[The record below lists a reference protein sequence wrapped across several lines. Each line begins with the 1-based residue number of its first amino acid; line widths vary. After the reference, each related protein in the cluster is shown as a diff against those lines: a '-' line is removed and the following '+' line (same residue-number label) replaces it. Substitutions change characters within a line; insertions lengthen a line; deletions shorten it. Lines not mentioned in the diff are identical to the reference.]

1 MEKLL
6 MHPTISRYLN
16 APHKLTEAERQSPG
30 LRHLAVTRR
39 TLREHAQAVRN
50 AREDVEAVGYTT
62 STARPDT
69 RPTRDEYVWSR
80 VSEAIDLGLPADLE
94 AACFIYANYRRM
106 HAELGCDRDCKWAD
120 PKAVGHDACC
130 LTRLGPSDLDPGDG
144 HCLKRQA

>member
-50 AREDVEAVGYTT
+50 AREDVEATGSTT

-69 RPTRDEYVWSR
+69 RPTRAEYVRSR
-80 VSEAIDLGLPADLE
+80 VIEAFNLGIPDSIRSDVFRFLIDTL
-94 AACFIYANYRRM
+94 NQ
-106 HAELGCDRDCKWAD
+106 
-120 PKAVGHDACC
+120 
-130 LTRLGPSDLDPGDG
+130 TR
-144 HCLKRQA
+144 